1 MMYPDSFQYPFYPY
15 PHARD
20 RVVPYCAGTY
30 VRYGTVFVASVGTLQ
45 ASAGIHL
52 LFFIDKVPVTYC
64 KVYRSDS
71 HN

>member
-1 MMYPDSFQYPFYPY
+1 MHGTALY
-15 PHARD
+15 RTV
-20 RVVPYCAGTY
+20 RVLT
-30 VRYGTVFVASVGTLQ
+30 YGTVFVASVGTLQ